1 MKMMVAVALAAATL
15 TAAQAKDGAGSADAG
30 RPAFCVSVTARYPSF
45 LHRGPKE
52 LAAEFPGYEWMCCEP
67 NSIAKFLRM
76 GFNCVNFF
84 SVPASFLA
92 LLSDA
97 PQCADPADEFNR
109 MLRTGSDEGWLKAL
123 VPAWQREPDGWR
135 RFLEEARAIGDT
147 PCYIDFHC
155 SYLSCFANHR
165 AALKGK
171 VDPDALFYAEKGKK
185 MAAFNLSFRLTRP
198 EGAEAI
204 ARMWTHSARLY
215 KSLGVKP
222 WAYKLMNEPS
232 YTDNSPEFRAQAAA
246 WMRSLG
252 VEPKGETMNVGAVR
266 WRETLSARAA
276 ARIREEMKTVEP
288 DVPAFIQIHGDAWRK
303 AWNGIGL
310 YAADKAMEIVSI
322 GTGGYMY
329 EGEEPT
335 KGLRF
340 NDARNPLCAEH
351 VGKMAFYRAMAHG
364 KPLVASELYIGGAY
378 GDGRKDR
385 SRHLEAGLWH
395 AAADGIE
402 MANLW
407 EWGSPKKTK
416 GTVGFAL
423 YDPYVC
429 GPKTWD
435 ALPRIVKEINALAD
449 LFPKG
454 VRNAR
459 TRVACLFPSATRV
472 VEPKRTVRFCNAVA
486 ALEFSHIRADA
497 ILEEQLVPGDDCRIG
512 DYDVIVAAGVDAIF
526 PGTDAALVRWM
537 DGGGRLIVVDSP
549 MDRDDFGRERKQATK
564 CLSHAK
570 AVKLANGPT
579 IYRLSVALRDCL
591 AGLGVRPVADVR
603 DASTGDIAP
612 HVRVVRTKGRD
623 GVTGWF
629 FANYSTSPRMLVVKA
644 DDLAGDV
651 AAVSPFGGNA
661 WPVSG
666 GRMAVVVPGK
676 FHALAVTG
684 SRRVLEARFG
694 AKKPLDTA
702 SLKAELARLE
712 SAEGGGNARPS
723 EPLDL
728 TALANGG
735 FDNRQS
741 FPVDSVWK
749 DASGNNLPG
758 VPYHLV
764 TFKDIRFDIIRFDY
778 NQNRTTM
785 AMRSKLRPEGI
796 ADTGEIPVGGQKLE
810 GFAFLHAATHAKEG
824 EVAYAF
830 EVGYADGR
838 RVRQDVTVGKEIG
851 SWVVAENGGAV
862 KSSCVWS
869 NYAKK
874 GLFVYEW
881 KNPHPS
887 VPVATLRIVG
897 GKGESCGNIV
907 AISALLPTQGKS
919 AGDKGGQNGN

>member
-1 MKMMVAVALAAATL
+1 MKAMVAVALAAATL
-15 TAAQAKDGAGSADAG
+15 TAAQAKEGSGSADAG

-45 LHRGPKE
+45 LHRGSKE

-67 NSIAKFLRM
+67 NSIAKFRRM

-92 LLSDA
+92 LVSDA

-109 MLRTGSDEGWLKAL
+109 MIRAGNDEGWLEAL

-135 RFLEEARAIGDT
+135 RFMEEARAIGDT

-155 SYLSCFANHR
+155 SYPSRFANHR

-171 VDPDALFYAEKGKK
+171 VDADALFYAEKGKK
-185 MAAFNLSFRLTRP
+185 MAAFNLPFRLTRP

-204 ARMWTHSARLY
+204 AKMWAHSARLY

-232 YTDNSPEFRAQAAA
+232 YTDNSREFRAQAAE

-252 VEPKGETMNVGAVR
+252 VEPKGEAMNVGAVR

-276 ARIREEMKTVEP
+276 ARIREEMKKVEP
-288 DVPAFIQIHGDAWRK
+288 DVSAFIQVHNDVWRK

-310 YAADKAMEIVSI
+310 YEGNMAMEIVSI

-329 EGEEPT
+329 SGEEPT

-340 NDARNPLCAEH
+340 NDARNPMCAEH
-351 VGKMAFYRAMAHG
+351 VAKMAFYRAMAHD
-364 KPLVASELYIGGAY
+364 KPLVASELYIGG
-378 GDGRKDR
+378 GHGENGNDR
-385 SRHLEAGLWH
+385 SHELEAGLWH

-407 EWGSPKKTK
+407 EWGTPKKTG
-416 GTVGFAL
+416 GTISYTL

-429 GPKTWD
+429 APKTWD

-454 VRNAR
+454 VRNVR

-472 VEPKRTVRFCNAVA
+472 VAPKRTVRFCNAVA
-486 ALEFSHIRADA
+486 ALEFSHVRADA
-497 ILEEQLVPGDDCRIG
+497 ILEEQLVSGDDCRIG

-537 DGGGRLIVVDSP
+537 DGGGRLVVVDSP
-549 MDRDDFGRERKQATK
+549 MNRDDFGRERKEAAK

-570 AVKLANGPT
+570 AVKLENESAV
-579 IYRLSVALRDCL
+579 YRLSSALRECL
-591 AGLGVRPVADVR
+591 AGLGVRPVAEVR

-612 HVRVVRTKGRD
+612 HVRVVRAKGRD

-651 AAVSPFGGNA
+651 AAFSPFVGNA

-684 SRRVLEARFG
+684 RRNVLEARFG
-694 AKKPLDTA
+694 AKKTLETA
-702 SLKAELARLE
+702 ALKAELARIE
-712 SAEGGGNARPS
+712 SAEGCGSARPS
-723 EPLDL
+723 EPLDISS
-728 TALANGG
+728 LANGG

-741 FPVDSVWK
+741 FPVDCVWK
-749 DASGNNLPG
+749 DASGSSLPG

-785 AMRSKLRPEGI
+785 AMRSKSRPEGI

-810 GFAFLHAATHAKEG
+810 GLAFLHAATHAKDG
-824 EVAYAF
+824 DVAYAF

-838 RVRQDVTVGKEIG
+838 RARQGVTVGKEIG
-851 SWVVAENGGAV
+851 SWVVADNSGDM

-869 NYAKK
+869 NWSKK

-881 KNPHPS
+881 KNPYPS
-887 VPVATLRIVG
+887 VPVSTLRIVG

-919 AGDKGGQNGN
+919 EGDKGGQNDN